1 MVSIICS
8 HREHRVGTRA
18 KGCMLPPLRLK
29 GHGQSYVQLD
39 MQRLSLRNQVA
50 LSRDLKQ
57 KRHLMSYKRIDGSI
71 AGKIDTVKL
80 KVLANAG
87 CQLFLIMGMHLL
99 IIMSKYYLVSRQVL
113 SYL

>member
-29 GHGQSYVQLD
+29 DHGQSYVQLE

-50 LSRDLKQ
+50 LSRDLEQ
-57 KRHLMSYKRIDGSI
+57 KRHLMSCMRIDGSM
-71 AGKIDTVKL
+71 AGQIGQVKI
-80 KVLANAG
+80 KVLAKDRKSTRLNSSHVK
-87 CQLFLIMGMHLL
+87 I
-99 IIMSKYYLVSRQVL
+99 
-113 SYL
+113 SYGVFCL